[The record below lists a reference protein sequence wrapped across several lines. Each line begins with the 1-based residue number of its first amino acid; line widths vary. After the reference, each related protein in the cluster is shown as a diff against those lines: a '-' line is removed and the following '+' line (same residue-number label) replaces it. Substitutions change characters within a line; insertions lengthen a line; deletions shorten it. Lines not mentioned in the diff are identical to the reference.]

1 MISAFLNSVKIP
13 ELRRRILFTL
23 AVIVIVRLG
32 AAITTPGV
40 NQGVLQEW
48 FRTSL
53 SQRTGGGLAALFNLF
68 SGGALENCAVFSLG
82 IMPYISASIMMQLL
96 TAVIPQ
102 LGRLAREDGGRQKI
116 MQLTRYTTLVLC
128 IFQGYLLALSFQ
140 HPESYHTM
148 LPGITDTIR
157 QLGVPLVDDLG
168 WKFRIVTVVSLTTG
182 TLVLMWLGDQITE
195 RGIGNGISLI
205 ITIGIVARL
214 PAALVQAWK
223 TFVPSG
229 QGASQVNPMVL
240 VLLVLVLIF
249 VIAAVIAITQGV
261 RKITVQ
267 YAKRVVGR
275 KMYGGQTQYMPLKVN
290 YAGVMPIIFAWA
302 LLLFPATIVSYGF
315 KNSPTA
321 NRIAAALSTGWPHYV
336 ALAAMI
342 FFFSY
347 FWVATQFQ
355 PTQIADDL
363 KKYGGYIP
371 GVRPGKPT
379 ADFLDYTMT
388 RLTFAGAIFLTLIAV
403 FPSLLSQWLNVPV
416 ITAQFFG
423 GTSLLIIVG
432 VMLDTMRQV
441 ETHLIQRHYDGFLR
455 KGRIRGRSFDR
466 AAYAR
471 GEAVEQWH
479 PHLVWCGYCRARDCR
494 GRDLSLWAIGEKAAC
509 SSRPARFR
517 QRNSGGNDYA
527 ALRDSRDFTRGDSA
541 A

>member
-1 MISAFLNSVKIP
+1 MVSAFLNSVKIP

-23 AVIVIVRLG
+23 AIVVIVRLG

-40 NQGVLQEW
+40 NQAVIQEW

-53 SQRTGGGLAALFNLF
+53 TEKQGGNIAALFNLF
-68 SGGALENCAVFSLG
+68 SGGALENCAIFSLG

-102 LGRLAREDGGRQKI
+102 LGRLAKEDGGRQKI
-116 MQLTRYTTLVLC
+116 MQYTRYATVALC
-128 IFQGYLLALSFQ
+128 AVQAYLLAISFQ
-140 HPESYHTM
+140 HPESYQTM
-148 LPGITDTIR
+148 LPGITDVTHR
-157 QLGVPLVDDLG
+157 LGIDLVENLG
-168 WKFRIVTVVSLTTG
+168 MSFRIITVISLTTG
-182 TLVLMWLGDQITE
+182 TLFLMWLGDQITE

-214 PAALVQAWK
+214 PAALAQAWK
-223 TFVPSG
+223 TFVPSAG
-229 QGASQVNPMVL
+229 SGTTPSNPFVL
-240 VLLVLVLIF
+240 VLMIAFLFI
-249 VIAAVIAITQGV
+249 VIAAVIAVTQGV

-290 YAGVMPIIFAWA
+290 YAGVMPIIFAFA
-302 LLLFPATIVSYGF
+302 LLLFPATIVGYVG
-315 KNSPTA
+315 KNSP
-321 NRIAAALSTGWPHYV
+321 IAARIVGALNNGWPHYV
-336 ALAAMI
+336 VLAAMI

-355 PTQIADDL
+355 PAQIADDL

-379 ADFLDYTMT
+379 AEFLDYTMT
-388 RLTFAGAIFLTLIAV
+388 RLTFAGAIFLTMIAIL
-403 FPSLLSQWLNVPV
+403 PSLLSQGLQVPQ

-432 VMLDTMRQV
+432 VILDTMRQV

-455 KGRIRGRSFDR
+455 KGRIRGGRFDR

-471 GEAVEQWH
+471 GEA
-479 PHLVWCGYCRARDCR
+479 ARSTTLMWLYVGIAIIVIGGVAVFLY
-494 GRDLSLWAIGEKAAC
+494 GR
-509 SSRPARFR
+509 
-517 QRNSGGNDYA
+517 
-527 ALRDSRDFTRGDSA
+527 
-541 A
+541 

>member
-240 VLLVLVLIF
+240 VLLVLVLVF

-347 FWVATQFQ
+347 FWVARCAT
-355 PTQIADDL
+355 
-363 KKYGGYIP
+363 
-371 GVRPGKPT
+371 GKT
-379 ADFLDYTMT
+379 
-388 RLTFAGAIFLTLIAV
+388 
-403 FPSLLSQWLNVPV
+403 
-416 ITAQFFG
+416 
-423 GTSLLIIVG
+423 
-432 VMLDTMRQV
+432 
-441 ETHLIQRHYDGFLR
+441 
-455 KGRIRGRSFDR
+455 
-466 AAYAR
+466 
-471 GEAVEQWH
+471 
-479 PHLVWCGYCRARDCR
+479 DCR
-494 GRDLSLWAIGEKAAC
+494 LPRLYHDAPDFCGRNLFNADRGVPKFAQPIAECAGDHGSVLRRHKPVDHCWRHARYHAA
-509 SSRPARFR
+509 
-517 QRNSGGNDYA
+517 SGDTPDSA
-527 ALRDSRDFTRGDSA
+527 ALRRIFAQRPNPRTLV
-541 A
+541 

>member
-68 SGGALENCAVFSLG
+68 SGGALENCAIFSLG

-168 WKFRIVTVVSLTTG
+168 WKFRIVTVISLTTG

-223 TFVPSG
+223 TFVPSTAG
-229 QGASQVNPMVL
+229 TSQVNPMVL
-240 VLLVLVLIF
+240 VILVLVLFF
-249 VIAAVIAITQGV
+249 VIAAVIAVTQGV

-302 LLLFPATIVSYGF
+302 LLLFPTTIVGMAF
-315 KNSPTA
+315 QNSRTA
-321 NRIAAALSTGWPHYV
+321 RVISDALAHGWPHYV
-336 ALAAMI
+336 VLALMI

-355 PTQIADDL
+355 PSQIADDL

-379 ADFLDYTMT
+379 SEFLDFTMT
-388 RLTFAGAIFLTLIAV
+388 RLTFAGAIFLTLIAIL
-403 FPSLLSQWLNVPV
+403 PTLLSRGMNVPQ

-432 VMLDTMRQV
+432 VILDTMRQV

-455 KGRIRGRSFDR
+455 KGRIRGGRFDR
-466 AAYAR
+466 ASYAR
-471 GEAVEQWH
+471 GEA
-479 PHLVWCGYCRARDCR
+479 ARSTTLMWLYV
-494 GRDLSLWAIGEKAAC
+494 GIAIIVI
-509 SSRPARFR
+509 
-517 QRNSGGNDYA
+517 GGVAFFLY
-527 ALRDSRDFTRGDSA
+527 GH
-541 A
+541 

>member
-1 MISAFLNSVKIP
+1 MISAFLNTVKIP

-23 AVIVIVRLG
+23 AGIVVVRLG

-53 SQRTGGGLAALFNLF
+53 TQRTGGGLAALFNLF
-68 SGGALENCAVFSLG
+68 SGGGLENCAVFSLG

-116 MQLTRYTTLVLC
+116 MQLTRYTTVGLC

-148 LPGITDTIR
+148 LPGIIDTIKN
-157 QLGVPLVDDLG
+157 LGIPLVDDLG

-182 TLVLMWLGDQITE
+182 TLLLMWMGDQITE

-205 ITIGIVARL
+205 IAVGIVARL
-214 PAALVQAWK
+214 PAALAQAWK
-223 TFVPSG
+223 TFVPTEA
-229 QGASQVNPMVL
+229 GASQVNPAIL
-240 VLLVLVLIF
+240 VLMVAFLFV
-249 VIAAVIAITQGV
+249 VIAAVITITQGV
-261 RKITVQ
+261 RKISVQ

-275 KMYGGQTQYMPLKVN
+275 KMYGGQSTFMPLKVN

-302 LLLFPATIVSYGF
+302 LLLFPTTIVGF
-315 KNSPTA
+315 LFPHSALAK
-321 NRIAAALSTGWPHYV
+321 RITDAMASGWPHYV
-336 ALAAMI
+336 LIAAMI

-355 PTQIADDL
+355 PAQIADDL
-363 KKYGGYIP
+363 KKHGGYIP

-388 RLTFAGAIFLTLIAV
+388 RLTFAGAVFLTLIAV
-403 FPSLLSQWLNVPV
+403 LPSLLSQGLHVPT

-423 GTSLLIIVG
+423 GTSLLIVVG

-455 KGRIRGRSFDR
+455 TGPIRGARFARGSS
-466 AAYAR
+466 AR
-471 GEAVEQWH
+471 GEAAASGTLMWLYVGIAV
-479 PHLVWCGYCRARDCR
+479 LVIAGVAIFLY
-494 GRDLSLWAIGEKAAC
+494 GR
-509 SSRPARFR
+509 
-517 QRNSGGNDYA
+517 
-527 ALRDSRDFTRGDSA
+527 
-541 A
+541 

>member
-1 MISAFLNSVKIP
+1 MVSAFLNTVKIP

-40 NQGVLQEW
+40 NQAGLQEW
-48 FRTSL
+48 FRTASDK
-53 SQRTGGGLAALFNLF
+53 TGGGLAALFNLF
-68 SGGALENCAVFSLG
+68 SGGALEKCAVFSLG

-116 MQLTRYTTLVLC
+116 MQLTRYATLVLC

-157 QLGVPLVDDLG
+157 QLGIPLVDDLG
-168 WKFRIVTVVSLTTG
+168 WKFRIITVISLTTG
-182 TLVLMWLGDQITE
+182 TLLLMWLGDQITE

-214 PAALVQAWK
+214 PAGLVQAWK
-223 TFVPSG
+223 TFVPSE
-229 QGASQVNPMVL
+229 QGAGQVNPMVL

-315 KNSPTA
+315 KNNPTTERVA
-321 NRIAAALSTGWPHYV
+321 TALST
-336 ALAAMI
+336 A
-342 FFFSY
+342 
-347 FWVATQFQ
+347 
-355 PTQIADDL
+355 
-363 KKYGGYIP
+363 
-371 GVRPGKPT
+371 
-379 ADFLDYTMT
+379 
-388 RLTFAGAIFLTLIAV
+388 
-403 FPSLLSQWLNVPV
+403 
-416 ITAQFFG
+416 
-423 GTSLLIIVG
+423 
-432 VMLDTMRQV
+432 
-441 ETHLIQRHYDGFLR
+441 
-455 KGRIRGRSFDR
+455 
-466 AAYAR
+466 
-471 GEAVEQWH
+471 
-479 PHLVWCGYCRARDCR
+479 
-494 GRDLSLWAIGEKAAC
+494 
-509 SSRPARFR
+509 
-517 QRNSGGNDYA
+517 
-527 ALRDSRDFTRGDSA
+527 
-541 A
+541 

>member
-53 SQRTGGGLAALFNLF
+53 TQRTGGGLAALFNLF

-96 TAVIPQ
+96 TAAIPQ

-214 PAALVQAWK
+214 PAGLVQAWK

-240 VLLVLVLIF
+240 VLLVLVLVF
-249 VIAAVIAITQGV
+249 VIAAVITITQGV

-321 NRIAAALSTGWPHYV
+321 NRIAAALSTGWLHYV
-336 ALAAMI
+336 VLAAMI

-355 PTQIADDL
+355 PSQIADDL

-379 ADFLDYTMT
+379 ADFLDFTMT

-403 FPSLLSQWLNVPV
+403 FPSLLSQSLNVPV

-466 AAYAR
+466 AAYSR
-471 GEAVEQWH
+471 GEAATSGTLIWFGVGIAV
-479 PHLVWCGYCRARDCR
+479 LVIAGVAIFLY
-494 GRDLSLWAIGEKAAC
+494 GR
-509 SSRPARFR
+509 
-517 QRNSGGNDYA
+517 
-527 ALRDSRDFTRGDSA
+527 
-541 A
+541 